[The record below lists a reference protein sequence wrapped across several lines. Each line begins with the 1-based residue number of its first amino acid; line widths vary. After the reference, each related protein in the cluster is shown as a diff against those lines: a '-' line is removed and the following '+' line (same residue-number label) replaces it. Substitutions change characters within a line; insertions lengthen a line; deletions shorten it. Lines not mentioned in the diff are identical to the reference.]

1 LAVITSYD
9 GTFEDYINEFI
20 DHIGEVFDAL
30 LAHID
35 GAPPL
40 PVEANRD
47 AFLDYVR
54 RNDFRSLDPFY
65 SAYQD
70 STVLDIK
77 AALASQ

>member
-1 LAVITSYD
+1 MVP
-9 GTFEDYINEFI
+9 
-20 DHIGEVFDAL
+20 
-30 LAHID
+30 
-35 GAPPL
+35 PPL

-54 RNDFRSLDPFY
+54 RNDFRGLDPFY
-65 SAYQD
+65 SAYPD